1 MFGMAVFRKC
11 GNMRFRQWE
20 ILMTGFSAWKGGDRN
35 LENQG
40 SLENLKEYMKIRGW
54 SYRKLS
60 GCTGISVDAINNKLN
75 GRTYFTSY
83 EIGLVCKA
91 LRIPKEDIAKYF
103 IPIIESVLEW
113 D

>member
-1 MFGMAVFRKC
+1 
-11 GNMRFRQWE
+11 
-20 ILMTGFSAWKGGDRN
+20 MTGFSVWKGGDRD
-35 LENQG
+35 LENQS

-103 IPIIESVLEW
+103 IPITEGVLEW